1 MYFLR
6 IAGDC
11 TACDTARKLIPMK
24 NLFILLLTL
33 FTINLSAQ
41 NTVSAGSLRISLD
54 ERLKISS
61 VYGEKD
67 YLPENSESFLISIR
81 LGEQVLYPESA
92 EWEGNNVR
100 VHFDKDIDIL
110 LSLEELDNYL
120 KIKVL
125 ETNDDNRI
133 DVLFYGPFPLKISET
148 VGEIVGVVR
157 EDAYAIGIQSLNAKT
172 TGGKLTNPDGSDSAR
187 GTTATAEGYGSSLQA
202 YCINRN
208 KEREYPIR
216 NSSIPYAYIPANPD
230 GRLDGS
236 AIALFGCDEKD
247 VLAVIEKIEIEQGLP
262 HSIINGEW
270 SKTSPEANKP
280 YLITTFTEGNIDEM
294 IEYAKKL
301 GYNTIYH
308 GHPFS
313 TWGHFDLIQDQF
325 PGGWDGMKDC
335 VEKAGAEGIRLGAH
349 TLTNFITTNDPFVT
363 PVPDKD
369 LMIFCRTV
377 LTEDVS
383 ATDTE
388 IYIADPQG
396 YDYKNTNQALILG
409 DEIVRF
415 SAVSETEPYKLLD
428 CQRGQYGTAVGSHKA
443 GDEISRLVDHP
454 YKVFFPNWNLQKEM
468 ITRLANFFNYTGV
481 GQLDFDG
488 HEGGWATGE
497 GEYGMDYFSEQ
508 LQKEVGH
515 ELRNGSSRS
524 NHYYWHTVS
533 YINWGEPWY
542 GGFTK
547 SQGHYRYQNQE
558 LLKRNYIPNML
569 GWFLLNESSTL
580 QEVEFML
587 ARSAG
592 YDAGYAL
599 YTMLDD
605 MKANGEFEN
614 IAEAIRTWEE
624 ARLKKIFNEEQSEQ
638 LRDVNNDFSLVKS
651 PEGEFILQYYMKRHF
666 ELADRPVQPGQPHE
680 ASLDF
685 EAGEEQPFYIVIG
698 AVGDSGSIN
707 NINIDFNGYT
717 THTVNVELKPNWSL
731 TYRGDDKILVYDEVG
746 RLKTTLD
753 FDGESL
759 LLRKGKNNI
768 RISADFSSGSDI
780 ELQGYIRLKGKSE
793 RIGF

>member
-1 MYFLR
+1 
-6 IAGDC
+6 
-11 TACDTARKLIPMK
+11 MK
-24 NLFILLLTL
+24 NVFILLLVL
-33 FTINLSAQ
+33 CAFKLSAQ
-41 NTVSAGSLRISLD
+41 KTVSAGEMIISLD

-61 VYGEKD
+61 VYGEKE
-67 YLPENSESFLISIR
+67 YLPENIDSYLISIR
-81 LGEQVLYPESA
+81 LGQQILYPGSA

-100 VHFDKDIDIL
+100 VYFDQDIDIL
-110 LSLEELDNYL
+110 ISVKEFDKYL
-120 KIKVL
+120 AIEIL

-133 DVLFYGPFPLKISET
+133 DVLFYGPFPLTIKET

-157 EDAYAIGIQSLNAKT
+157 EDDYAIGIQSLNAKT

-187 GTTATAEGYGSSLQA
+187 GTTATAEDYGSSLQA
-202 YCINRN
+202 YCINRD
-208 KEREYPIR
+208 KEREYAIR
-216 NSSIPYAYIPANPD
+216 TNSIPCAFIPANPD
-230 GRLDGS
+230 GRLEGS
-236 AIALFGCDEKD
+236 AITLFGCDEED
-247 VLAVIEKIEIEQGLP
+247 VLGLIEEIEIEQGLP
-262 HSIINGEW
+262 HSTINGKW

-280 YLITTFTEGNIDEM
+280 YLITTFTEDNIDEM
-294 IEYAKKL
+294 IEYTKKL

-313 TWGHFDLIQDQF
+313 TWGHFDLIGDQF
-325 PGGWDGMKDC
+325 PGGWAGMKVC

-349 TLTNFITTNDPFVT
+349 TLTNFITTNDPFIT

-369 LMIFCRTV
+369 LMVFCRTV
-377 LTEDVS
+377 LTKDVS
-383 ATDTE
+383 TTDTE
-388 IYIADPQG
+388 IYIDDPGG
-396 YDYKNTNQALILG
+396 YTYKNTNQALMLG
-409 DEIVRF
+409 DEIIRF
-415 SAVSETEPYKLLD
+415 SGVSETQPYKLLD
-428 CQRGQYGTAVGSHKA
+428 CQRGQYGTAIGSHKA
-443 GDEISRLVDHP
+443 GDEIARLVDHP
-454 YKVFFPNWNLQKEM
+454 YKVFFPNWNLQKEL
-468 ITRLANFFNYTGV
+468 ITRLADFFNYTGM

-569 GWFLLNESSTL
+569 GWFLLNESTTL

-599 YTMLDD
+599 YAMLDD
-605 MKANGEFEN
+605 MKANSEFES
-614 IAEAIRTWEE
+614 IAQAIRTWEE

-638 LRDVNNDFSLVKS
+638 LRDVNNDFSLDKS
-651 PEGEFILQYYMKRHF
+651 PGDEFVLQYYTKMYF
-666 ELADRPVQPGQPHE
+666 ELAERPVQPGQPNDV
-680 ASLDF
+680 SLDF

-698 AVGDSGSIN
+698 AVGASGSIS

-717 THTVNVELKPNWSL
+717 THSVNVELKPNWSV
-731 TYRGDDKILVYDEVG
+731 TYRGGDKILVYDEAG

-753 FDGESL
+753 FDGENL
-759 LLRKGKNNI
+759 VLRRGMNNI

-780 ELQGYIRLKGKSE
+780 ELQGYIRLKGKTE
-793 RIGF
+793 RIRL